1 MNIVEAVMAK
11 LWAITPEYLKIILK
25 VANRETRLEELTALQ
40 KERPALLDGT
50 GRVMM
55 RGNVAIIPVYGPIMK
70 FANIFTAISG
80 ATSLQLLMRDFNVA
94 LEDPAVES
102 IIFDIDSPG
111 GEVNG
116 VNEFAQAVY
125 AARGKKPIAAY
136 IGGIGA
142 SAAYWIA
149 SAAEKIYIDKTA
161 MAGSIGVVAT
171 YIDDSERLAREGV
184 KEIEIVS
191 ASSPAKLPDV
201 STDEGR
207 AQIQRRVDA
216 LQEIFVATIARN
228 RGVSE
233 ETVLSDF
240 GRGDVFVGE
249 YAIAAGLADG
259 IASLESLIEDYN
271 KPVKPKST
279 QEETMSEET
288 KYAAT
293 EITAEMI
300 RAKFPQVAAE
310 IALAATE
317 TERIRIREI
326 ENLTRPGIEELIS
339 KAKFES
345 DDTAAD
351 VALAILAHD
360 KRRAEAQKKALAAD
374 AEEMPALAAA
384 APDESPDAIEQR
396 AIDAAVV
403 QGLNGRL
410 AQ

>member
-1 MNIVEAVMAK
+1 MNVIEAVMSK
-11 LWAITPEYLKIILK
+11 VWAITPEYLRIILK

-50 GRVMM
+50 ARVMM
-55 RGNVAIIPVYGPIMK
+55 RGDVAIIPVYGPIMK
-70 FANIFTAISG
+70 FANIFTMISG
-80 ATSLQLLMRDFNVA
+80 ATSLRLLMRDFNVA

-136 IGGIGA
+136 IGGMGA

-161 MAGSIGVVAT
+161 MVGSIGVVAT
-171 YIDDSERLAREGV
+171 YIDDSERLAKEGV

-191 ASSPAKLPDV
+191 ASSPAKRPDV

-207 AQIQRRVDA
+207 AQIQRRVDS
-216 LQEIFVATIARN
+216 LQEIFVTTVARN
-228 RGVSE
+228 RSVSK

-259 IASLESLIEDYN
+259 VASLEGLIKEYSN
-271 KPVKPKST
+271 QTHQFS
-279 QEETMSEET
+279 QEEIMSEET
-288 KYAAT
+288 KYAAD

-300 RAKFPQVAAE
+300 REKFPQVAAE
-310 IALAATE
+310 IALAAAE

-326 ENLTRPGIEELIS
+326 ENLARPGIEELIN

-360 KRRAEAQKKALAAD
+360 KRRTEAQKKALAAD

-403 QGLNGRL
+403 QGLNGRF
-410 AQ
+410 QK